1 MASSSEDNREGFST
15 SNFSKC
21 VFYQNVLCLKT
32 KYTELVDNITPE
44 DYNILY
50 FVWQWHGFKI
60 CVMITFSTWILCYPL
75 SRDTNYRGKEWWSV
89 NGYLPYTEILLTA
102 GAIITIIVA
111 FSTAASSIATIALDY
126 LYIVLSYRFWHTQ
139 SSKRLKPFQSAFI

>member
-1 MASSSEDNREGFST
+1 
-15 SNFSKC
+15 
-21 VFYQNVLCLKT
+21 
-32 KYTELVDNITPE
+32 
-44 DYNILY
+44 
-50 FVWQWHGFKI
+50 
-60 CVMITFSTWILCYPL
+60 MITFSTWILCYPL

-126 LYIVLSYRFWHTQ
+126 LYIVLSYRF
-139 SSKRLKPFQSAFI
+139 